1 MASASA
7 TADALP
13 SSSSRRRGG
22 GPSGEQVPPHTPNAV
37 QGLSAR
43 VPPSHR
49 AAPGA
54 PSPGTPLGPF
64 SRVGGGGRAPSGGN
78 TPASP
83 CPGAREDEAGANSC
97 AAARAEP
104 ALGDGARV
112 LTAAAGPTL
121 GANPPPPRLAQP
133 CPSPE
138 RSGSAWPRGQGG
150 RARCGQAS
158 LRKRLGS
165 SHACVGTGIFNSD
178 GSFILKE
185 SEHYSIPREPPPRP
199 PESGF
204 CVLLGPDGP
213 HEARRAL
220 AGSRLQRLSS
230 ARPSPRALAPFFK
243 GVGDPGRAGSSRVP
257 LRAHLGEGH
266 GHRTQDT
273 ERDPCQQPGLP
284 HGQVSDA
291 QGGGHCLEN
300 FRSKD
305 NSRQVLK
312 IPGRLSLLEALTTP
326 SRRSQCRVLPGRR
339 RTVGPLAVSQAP
351 GTPRHALGQASPR
364 RRPCAHQER
373 RDSALSGR
381 LGGAAGLTQGLVRP
395 APSGRLWLLTRFSCC

>member
-121 GANPPPPRLAQP
+121 GANPPPPPRLAQP

-204 CVLLGPDGP
+204 CVLLRPDGP

-220 AGSRLQRLSS
+220 AGSRLQHLSS

-243 GVGDPGRAGSSRVP
+243 GVGDPGAVLVPAGSHSV
-257 LRAHLGEGH
+257 LTWARATGTGR
-266 GHRTQDT
+266 RTRSATPASSQDCRT
-273 ERDPCQQPGLP
+273 G
-284 HGQVSDA
+284 
-291 QGGGHCLEN
+291 
-300 FRSKD
+300 
-305 NSRQVLK
+305 
-312 IPGRLSLLEALTTP
+312 
-326 SRRSQCRVLPGRR
+326 RSQTRR
-339 RTVGPLAVSQAP
+339 AEATARRIS
-351 GTPRHALGQASPR
+351 GQKIIQDKS
-364 RRPCAHQER
+364 
-373 RDSALSGR
+373 
-381 LGGAAGLTQGLVRP
+381 
-395 APSGRLWLLTRFSCC
+395 

>member
-64 SRVGGGGRAPSGGN
+64 GRVGGGGRAPSGGN

-121 GANPPPPRLAQP
+121 GATPPPSAAGPAL
-133 CPSPE
+133 PE
-138 RSGSAWPRGQGG
+138 PGAERVRMA
-150 RARCGQAS
+150 
-158 LRKRLGS
+158 
-165 SHACVGTGIFNSD
+165 
-178 GSFILKE
+178 
-185 SEHYSIPREPPPRP
+185 
-199 PESGF
+199 
-204 CVLLGPDGP
+204 
-213 HEARRAL
+213 
-220 AGSRLQRLSS
+220 AG
-230 ARPSPRALAPFFK
+230 A
-243 GVGDPGRAGSSRVP
+243 GRAGA
-257 LRAHLGEGH
+257 LR
-266 GHRTQDT
+266 
-273 ERDPCQQPGLP
+273 PGL
-284 HGQVSDA
+284 
-291 QGGGHCLEN
+291 
-300 FRSKD
+300 
-305 NSRQVLK
+305 LK
-312 IPGRLSLLEALTTP
+312 ETARL
-326 SRRSQCRVLPGRR
+326 V
-339 RTVGPLAVSQAP
+339 
-351 GTPRHALGQASPR
+351 PRLRG
-364 RRPCAHQER
+364 
-373 RDSALSGR
+373 DGYL
-381 LGGAAGLTQGLVRP
+381 
-395 APSGRLWLLTRFSCC
+395 